1 MLRKEMSQSICEH
14 KLERKDFEQN
24 RHLRKEY
31 KEKLENLRKSSEE
44 AIDERRDSP
53 MQRVKQQ
60 IRHMASERSSFLSRR
75 SRLSSNTY
83 LQVEISRPKH

>member
-14 KLERKDFEQN
+14 KLERKDVEQN

-44 AIDERRDSP
+44 AIDERRDS
-53 MQRVKQQ
+53 
-60 IRHMASERSSFLSRR
+60 HM
-75 SRLSSNTY
+75 
-83 LQVEISRPKH
+83 